1 MARPILLLD
10 GVTSDTTGANKS
22 TAGGIFQVVVEG
34 SLGGG
39 NITLDTS
46 HNGTDFQDVY
56 ATDGTELIID
66 ASSNYVSNVRLSSGL
81 QIRAVLA
88 GATAPTATVKL
99 I

>member
-10 GVTSDTTGANKS
+10 GVTSNTTGADFS
-22 TAGGIFQVVVEG
+22 TTGGIFQIVVAG
-34 SLGGG
+34 GLGGG
-39 NITLDTS
+39 NITLDTTQD
-46 HNGTDFQDVY
+46 GVTYQDVF
-56 ATDGTELIID
+56 ASDGTELVID
-66 ASSNYVSNVRLSSGL
+66 ATNNYVSSIRLSSGL